1 MSRTRKT
8 RRVPATA
15 KRAAEV
21 DELTLINPNAAGID
35 IGLDDMWISV
45 RADRDPEPV
54 RRFGMNTPDLIAAAD
69 WLAACGVET
78 VAIESTGVYWIPLY
92 EILEARGFKVY
103 LVNARHVKQ
112 VSGRKADE
120 TDCQWLRR
128 LHAFGLLNNSF
139 RPEAEMCALRAYM
152 RQRADWIEHRA
163 AHIQHMQKAL
173 HQMNVRL
180 SPTVKDL
187 TGVTGL
193 AIIRAILA
201 GERDPVKLARLRD
214 RRCAQP
220 EAEFVKA
227 LTGNYRDE
235 HVFALK
241 QAVALY
247 DAYTQQIRECD
258 QELERKF
265 SALKPVHDHDLPPLD
280 RRDKRNTHS
289 KNAPSYDAR
298 GLLYRVLGVDL
309 VATGGL
315 NEVTAQ
321 IIVTEIGTDMSRF
334 PSVKHFCSWLRLAPH
349 LDISGGKVLRSRTLK
364 THNRA
369 SQAFRLAAQ
378 AVGKTDTAL
387 GVFFRRMRAKHGP
400 EKAIVATAHKIARI
414 VYFMLRDHTP
424 FRETGAAVYTQRER
438 EREIARLKKKAT
450 QLGFTL
456 APAVSEPAAVASA

>member
-8 RRVPATA
+8 PTRKTRSTRPTA
-15 KRAAEV
+15 PHAAAV
-21 DELTLINPNAAGID
+21 DSLTVLHPNAAGID
-35 IGLDDMWISV
+35 IGLEDLWVSV
-45 RADRDPEPV
+45 REDRDPEPV
-54 RRFGMNTPDLIAAAD
+54 RRFGTTTPDLMALAD
-69 WLAACGVET
+69 WLKVCGAET
-78 VAIESTGVYWIPLY
+78 VAMESTGVYWIPLY
-92 EILEARGFKVY
+92 ELLEARGFQVY
-103 LVNARHVKQ
+103 LVNARQVKQ

-139 RPEAEMCALRAYM
+139 RPAAEMRALRAYM
-152 RQRADWIEHRA
+152 RHRADLIEHRA

-180 SPTVKDL
+180 SPTVKDI

-201 GERDPVKLARLRD
+201 GERDPLKLARWRD
-214 RRCAQP
+214 PRCAQP

-247 DAYTQQIRECD
+247 DAYTQQLVECD

-280 RRDKRNTHS
+280 RSDKRNTHS
-289 KNAPSYDAR
+289 KNAPAYDAR
-298 GLLYRVLGVDL
+298 SLLYQLLGVDL
-309 VATGGL
+309 VAAGGL

-321 IIVTEIGTDMSRF
+321 IIITEIGTDMSRWQND
-334 PSVKHFCSWLRLAPH
+334 KHFCSWLHLAPH
-349 LDISGGKVLRSRTLK
+349 TDSSGGRVLRSHTLK

-369 SQAFRLAAQ
+369 TQAFRMAAQ

-387 GVFFRRMRAKHGP
+387 GAYFRRMRAKHGP
-400 EKAIVATAHKIARI
+400 KKAIVATAHKIARI
-414 VYFMLRDHTP
+414 VYFMLRDHKP
-424 FRETGAAVYTQRER
+424 FRDTTAEVYAQRER

-456 APAVSEPAAVASA
+456 APAAV